1 MTIAD
6 GPGQN
11 EAAFGR
17 EQPVHGRASRNFSL
31 DSQDWADYARGATGY
46 VVFFSIGTY
55 RLHIFIYSHFLPDF
69 FLYILFIL
77 FYYFFFL
84 FIFSSIVLVF
94 FSTFFLSLF
103 LLLFLFYSCVSFVVE
118 RAPIFYT
125 GVIVFIY

>member
-77 FYYFFFL
+77 FYYFFL

>member
-69 FLYILFIL
+69 FCIFCL
-77 FYYFFFL
+77 FYFIIFFL

>member
-69 FLYILFIL
+69 FCIFCL
-77 FYYFFFL
+77 FYFIFFL

-94 FSTFFLSLF
+94 FSSFFLSLF
-103 LLLFLFYSCVSFVVE
+103 LLLFLFYSCVSFAVE
-118 RAPIFYT
+118 RAPILYT